1 VNWQNHTYHS
11 VAAKRLSLMGAV
23 ASAERSARSSS
34 PKREWFVELTN
45 EGYGGMIKMRLRIV
59 ILVMVGGTLVLPLT
73 LLAQQQQPQGD
84 PKLTEVWQPVP
95 PTVTPGLG
103 SAPPS
108 DAIVLFAGNDLSQWQ
123 QADGGPPKWSI
134 ADGAFTVVKGTGTLS
149 TKRGFGDCQL
159 HIEWRTPAKV
169 EGQGQGR
176 GNSGIFLQGR
186 YEVQVLDSYNN
197 TTYSNGQAG
206 SIYKQHIPL
215 VNASRKP
222 GEWQSYEIFFRA
234 PRFAENGKVT
244 TPGYLTVVHNGVLIQ
259 DHVEL
264 KGNTVYIG
272 APSYEKHN
280 LKEPLTLQDHGNPV
294 SYRNIWIREL

>member
-1 VNWQNHTYHS
+1 MKT
-11 VAAKRLSLMGAV
+11 RI
-23 ASAERSARSSS
+23 
-34 PKREWFVELTN
+34 LTA
-45 EGYGGMIKMRLRIV
+45 
-59 ILVMVGGTLVLPLT
+59 ILLFVGGALLLPLIH
-73 LLAQQQQPQGD
+73 LAQQQQPQGD

-95 PTVTPGLG
+95 ASVTPGLG

-108 DAIVLFAGNDLSQWQ
+108 DAIVLFAGKDLSQWQ
-123 QADGGPPKWSI
+123 HPDGGPAKWAV
-134 ADGAFTVVKGTGTLS
+134 ADDAFTVVKGSGTIR
-149 TKRGFGDCQL
+149 TRRGFGDCQL

-176 GNSGIFLQGR
+176 GNSGVFLQGR

-197 TTYSNGQAG
+197 VTYSNGQAA

-222 GEWQSYEIFFRA
+222 GEWQSYDIFFRA

-244 TPGYLTVVHNGVLIQ
+244 TPGYLTVVHNGVLVQ
-259 DHVEL
+259 NHVEL
-264 KGNTVYIG
+264 KGTTVYIG
-272 APSYEKHN
+272 APSYEKHS
-280 LKEPLTLQDHGNPV
+280 LKEPLELQDHGNPV